1 MRDPNLRGQNWSPAV
16 QKLSLKMAPSFA
28 ETGAK
33 TSSQFCTKSVANFAY
48 NWSTIWQKLEP
59 KLATYCAQR

>member
-1 MRDPNLRGQNWSPAV
+1 MRDPNLRAQNWSPDF
-16 QKLSLKMAPSFA
+16 QKLNLKMVPSVA
-28 ETGAK
+28 ETGTK

-59 KLATYCAQR
+59 KLATYFAQK